1 VDLSQFWREAVYCRL
16 MARLLAKKNGGLH
29 SESLFI
35 IGFLRNI
42 GSLIIS
48 QLMYELAVHIGTESA
63 LEALD
68 FASVGAELLQMWRL
82 PAAIYQAVEYQLESE
97 WQGAHHLDAKIIH
110 IAALLCK
117 LPRIDSLTS
126 DIVWREIPLEY
137 RVILNMEKE
146 ALFAVF
152 KQAQD
157 AQEEVL
163 DLLVQDSC
171 FVAF

>member
-1 VDLSQFWREAVYCRL
+1 
-16 MARLLAKKNGGLH
+16 M
-29 SESLFI
+29 
-35 IGFLRNI
+35 
-42 GSLIIS
+42 
-48 QLMYELAVHIGTESA
+48 
-63 LEALD
+63 
-68 FASVGAELLQMWRL
+68 
-82 PAAIYQAVEYQLESE
+82 
-97 WQGAHHLDAKIIH
+97 
-110 IAALLCK
+110 LCE

-163 DLLVQDSC
+163 DLLVQDSS